1 MELAYPI
8 IDLLIITLV
17 PDSLNPSAGRKH
29 LNSGRNH
36 ALTFEGILKM
46 ATKKWVIFRTA
57 DNQFAIDASVV
68 TEMVALTEVS
78 GMPDSPAVVRGTFLR
93 RGEAIP
99 VIDYRIY
106 MGERS
111 LDTERMELVD
121 NLTAREED
129 HKRWIAELLACVD
142 ENREF
147 KLATDPTKCAFGRW
161 YDSFHSE
168 DEIVSS
174 MLKEFDYPH
183 RQIHATAAKVL
194 NLRTKGDLAGARE
207 AIEFAKNTNLTKMIE
222 LFTEFKALLIER
234 KKEILLVL
242 QEGDRKTGVAVESI
256 SSVSDLN
263 DDIIKEVDYGEHHEA
278 IFGVGNVNSNMIFF
292 LNHRLLFDLC
302 KKGVMQA

>member
-1 MELAYPI
+1 
-8 IDLLIITLV
+8 
-17 PDSLNPSAGRKH
+17 
-29 LNSGRNH
+29 
-36 ALTFEGILKM
+36 M
-46 ATKKWVIFRTA
+46 ATRKWVIFKAA
-57 DNQFAIDASVV
+57 DNQFAIDAAVV

-78 GMPDSPAVVRGTFLR
+78 AMPDAPPVVRGTFLR

-106 MGERS
+106 MAERS
-111 LDTERMELVD
+111 LDSERLELVE

-161 YDSFHSE
+161 YDNFHSE

-174 MLKEFDYPH
+174 LLKEFDYPH
-183 RQIHATAAKVL
+183 RQIHATANKVL
-194 NLRTKGDLAGARE
+194 ALRAKGDLDGARE

-222 LFTEFKALLIER
+222 LFTEFKALLIDR
-234 KKEILLVL
+234 KKEILLIL
-242 QEGDRKTGVAVESI
+242 QDENRKTGVVVESI
-256 SSVSDLN
+256 SSVSDLD

-278 IFGVGNVNSNMIFF
+278 IFGVGNLNGNMIFF
-292 LNHRLLFDLC
+292 LNHSLLFDLC
-302 KKGVMQA
+302 KKGVNFG